1 MTLFRSLRVK
11 ALIVGLVTVGAAACQ
26 SEDQEALQAPTSEQY
41 AGPFSQ
47 EDARALLEQW
57 DYVEGWFG
65 GKAMRFGHLNVD
77 RLVPT
82 VPLQGGDAVRM
93 LPEALRAEVAD
104 FVVVTNG
111 RGRVTLDDYVS
122 NDPRIDGFIVLQD
135 GEIVYERYV
144 HMRPEDR
151 HLWWS
156 ISKMV
161 AGLIISDLED
171 EGLVDVSRPID
182 HYIPALVGT
191 GWDGITVRNI
201 LDMTSGIACPENAE
215 AYADIESCMLVMERS
230 VGLNP
235 DLPTVSFRD
244 HMAAVPRGIAQG
256 TRYDYASANTSM
268 LMYLAEVLT
277 GQTYPDLVSQRVWHG
292 VGPEGDAL
300 LVSGD
305 YAKGEA
311 AAAHGGL
318 FTTLRDLGRF
328 GLFMLE
334 QESFHQ
340 KLLED
345 ARPALFEHASWDAY
359 ATAGDRPTHAAWQTD
374 VVFADGDF
382 GKGGWGGQFLYVSP
396 SRNLVVAWF
405 GTFGDDFLEP
415 DLQSVARQLATT
427 GQLTTK

>member
-1 MTLFRSLRVK
+1 MTLARMLPAK
-11 ALIVGLVTVGAAACQ
+11 ALTIALLSFGATACQ
-26 SEDQEALQAPTSEQY
+26 PGDQDALPAPGSEEH
-41 AGPFSQ
+41 AGPFSDD
-47 EDARALLEQW
+47 EARALREQW

-65 GKAMRFGHLNVD
+65 GDAMRFGHLNVD

-82 VPLQGGDAVRM
+82 VPLRGGGAVRT
-93 LPEALRAEVAD
+93 LREAPRPDMAD
-104 FVVVTNG
+104 FVVLTRD

-122 NDPRIDGFIVLQD
+122 DDPRIDGLIVLQD

-161 AGLIISDLED
+161 AGLIVSDLED
-171 EGLVDVSRPID
+171 EGLVDVSRPVD

-191 GWDGITVRNI
+191 GWEGITVRNI

-215 AYADIESCMLVMERS
+215 AYADVESCMLVMERS

-244 HMAAVPRGIAQG
+244 HMAAVPRGIEQG

-268 LMYLAEVLT
+268 LMYLAEELT
-277 GQTYPDLVSQRVWHG
+277 GRTYPDLVSQRVWRA
-292 VGPEGDAL
+292 VGAEAEAL

-305 YAKGEA
+305 YARGEA

-318 FTTLRDLGRF
+318 FTTLRDLGRL

-334 QESFHQ
+334 QESFQ
-340 KLLED
+340 RKLLDD
-345 ARPALFEHASWDAY
+345 ARPALFENAPWDAY

-374 VVFADGDF
+374 AVFADGDF

-405 GTFGDDFLEP
+405 GTFGEDFVEP
-415 DLQSVARQLATT
+415 DLQSVARQLATR
-427 GQLTTK
+427 